1 MLLTPESSVEAQK
14 QLGADIIIPLDE
26 LPPYHTSP
34 DVLAASLARSHR
46 WMARSLAT
54 HLADVRQQ
62 AMYAV
67 VHGGMSL
74 ELRQQVGMRNLPTG
88 GGSMVQPKQPGS
100 ALPAMQ
106 LLQESSPACSRLGL
120 LGAHPCLLTA
130 LPPCPSPASER

>member
-1 MLLTPESSVEAQK
+1 MLLTPESSVAAQK

-74 ELRQQVGMRNLPTG
+74 ELRQQVRAQVVVDRRRGRM
-88 GGSMVQPKQPGS
+88 PGS
-100 ALPAMQ
+100 VWQ
-106 LLQESSPACSRLGL
+106 RLRL
-120 LGAHPCLLTA
+120 
-130 LPPCPSPASER
+130 